1 MARKT
6 QLPALIRLIFFYP
19 KSQLSLLIHLNF
31 CMRASQLASFKKLI
45 TSGTLFVHFW
55 GTSGTLFGH
64 FWGTSGTLFV
74 HLWGTSVP
82 PTNTHRRGPKIT
94 IFAAVAQITTDGL

>member
-6 QLPALIRLIFFYP
+6 QLPALIRLIFFNP

-31 CMRASQLASFKKLI
+31 CMRASQLASFKKLV
-45 TSGTLFVHFW
+45 TSGTLFVHF
-55 GTSGTLFGH
+55 
-64 FWGTSGTLFV
+64 
-74 HLWGTSVP
+74 WGTSVP